1 MPKKTF
7 DDWIFSEG
15 SQNLRESR
23 QTLQVANICF
33 TSATKPFKTNMSE
46 TLCYTKR
53 PS

>member
-23 QTLQVANICF
+23 QTLQVASMF
-33 TSATKPFKTNMSE
+33 HQRHKAF
-46 TLCYTKR
+46 
-53 PS
+53 